1 LLFFNFTFQN
11 WGDQT
16 VVLNYQANTFEV
28 YDDFGN
34 NYPLYL
40 GSCNADSL
48 NEDRQIEIKPNERIE
63 FTSSRSWC
71 NSVKNI
77 PAFSGV
83 ILDKAK
89 KIYFHINE
97 FGEFTDI
104 TFSFDL

>member
-1 LLFFNFTFQN
+1 MIDNQPT
-11 WGDQT
+11 
-16 VVLNYQANTFEV
+16 A
-28 YDDFGN
+28 YDVDKVTEQLQQMKARYFGN

-48 NEDRQIEIKPNERIE
+48 NEDRQIEIKPNEKIE
-63 FTSSRSWC
+63 FTSSSSWC

-83 ILDKAK
+83 IPDKAK